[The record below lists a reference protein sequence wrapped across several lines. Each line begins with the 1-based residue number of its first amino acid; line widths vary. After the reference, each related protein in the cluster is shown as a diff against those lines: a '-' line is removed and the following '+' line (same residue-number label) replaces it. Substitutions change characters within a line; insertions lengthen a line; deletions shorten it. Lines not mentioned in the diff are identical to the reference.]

1 MSPFSKTRQQASK
14 APIGPKRLGE
24 IQTSFSYRFMQATA
38 RVMDRYCLDPIIGF
52 LLPGYGDVVT
62 ALLVA
67 PFLYVSAVK
76 VRSLPLTLAMLCN
89 VLLDVLVGLLPFF
102 VGTILDF
109 VSKSYTKNVRLVE
122 GFVAGEKEVISQV
135 NRKVL
140 LLALMV
146 VLLILLIIGLVL
158 LLVEL
163 AKLVGD
169 AWSWLC
175 GLF

>member
-1 MSPFSKTRQQASK
+1 MSQSNHLRPKEKK
-14 APIGPKRLGE
+14 APVGAERRGE
-24 IQTSFSYRFMQATA
+24 IQTSFSYRLMQATA
-38 RVMDRYCLDPIIGF
+38 RVMDRYYLDPIVGF

-102 VGTILDF
+102 VGTVLDF
-109 VSKSYTKNVRLVE
+109 VSKSYTKNARLVE
-122 GFVAGEKEVISQV
+122 GFVAGEKEVVSQV

-140 LLALMV
+140 LLAAMG
-146 VLLILLIIGLVL
+146 VLLCLLIVGLVL
-158 LLVEL
+158 LLIEL
-163 AKLVGD
+163 ANLVGD
-169 AWSWLC
+169 AWAWLC

>member
-1 MSPFSKTRQQASK
+1 MSQSNHLRPKEKK
-14 APIGPKRLGE
+14 APVGAERRGE
-24 IQTSFSYRFMQATA
+24 IQTSLSYRLMQATA
-38 RVMDRYCLDPIIGF
+38 RVMDRYYLDPIVGF

-122 GFVAGEKEVISQV
+122 GFVAGEKEVVSQV

-140 LLALMV
+140 LLAAMV
-146 VLLILLIIGLVL
+146 VLLCLLIVGLVL
-158 LLVEL
+158 LLIEL

-169 AWSWLC
+169 AWAWLC

>member
-1 MSPFSKTRQQASK
+1 MSQSNHLRPKEKK
-14 APIGPKRLGE
+14 APVGAERRSE
-24 IQTSFSYRFMQATA
+24 IQTSLSYRLMQATA
-38 RVMDRYCLDPIIGF
+38 RVMDRYYLDPIVGF

-102 VGTILDF
+102 VGTVLDF
-109 VSKSYTKNVRLVE
+109 VSKSYTKNARLVE

-135 NRKVL
+135 NRKAL

-146 VLLILLIIGLVL
+146 VLLCLLIVGLVL
-158 LLVEL
+158 LLIEL

>member
-24 IQTSFSYRFMQATA
+24 IQTSLSYRLMQATA
-38 RVMDRYCLDPIIGF
+38 RVMDRYYIDPIVGF

-135 NRKVL
+135 NRKAL
-140 LLALMV
+140 LLAAMA
-146 VLLILLIIGLVL
+146 VLLCLLIVGLVL
-158 LLVEL
+158 LLIEL

>member
-38 RVMDRYCLDPIIGF
+38 RVMDRYYLDPIVGF

-122 GFVAGEKEVISQV
+122 GFVAGEKEVVSQV

-140 LLALMV
+140 LLAAMV
-146 VLLILLIIGLVL
+146 VLLCLLIVGLVL
-158 LLVEL
+158 LLIEL
-163 AKLVGD
+163 AKRVGD

>member
-38 RVMDRYCLDPIIGF
+38 RVMDRYYLDPIVGF

-62 ALLVA
+62 AFLVA

-102 VGTILDF
+102 VGTVLDF
-109 VSKSYTKNVRLVE
+109 VSKSYAKNARLVE

-135 NRKVL
+135 NRKAL

-169 AWSWLC
+169 AWAWLC

>member
-14 APIGPKRLGE
+14 APIDPKRLGE

-38 RVMDRYCLDPIIGF
+38 RVMDRYYLDPIVGF

-140 LLALMV
+140 LLAAMA

>member
-14 APIGPKRLGE
+14 SPIGPKRLGE
-24 IQTSFSYRFMQATA
+24 IQTSLSYRLMQATA
-38 RVMDRYCLDPIIGF
+38 RVMDRYYLDPIVGF

-109 VSKSYTKNVRLVE
+109 VSKSYTKNARLVE
-122 GFVAGEKEVISQV
+122 GFVAGEKEIISQV
-135 NRKVL
+135 NRKAL

-163 AKLVGD
+163 TKLVGD

>member
-38 RVMDRYCLDPIIGF
+38 RVMDRYYLDPIVGF

-122 GFVAGEKEVISQV
+122 GFVAGEKEVVSQV

-140 LLALMV
+140 LLAAMV
-146 VLLILLIIGLVL
+146 VLLCLLIVGLVL
-158 LLVEL
+158 LLIEL
-163 AKLVGD
+163 AKRVGD
-169 AWSWLC
+169 ALSWLC

>member
-102 VGTILDF
+102 VGTVLDF

-122 GFVAGEKEVISQV
+122 GFVAGEKEVVSQV

-140 LLALMV
+140 LLAAMV
-146 VLLILLIIGLVL
+146 VLLCLLIVGLVL
-158 LLVEL
+158 LLIEL
-163 AKLVGD
+163 AKRVGD

>member
-1 MSPFSKTRQQASK
+1 MSQSNHLRPKEKK
-14 APIGPKRLGE
+14 APVGAERRGE
-24 IQTSFSYRFMQATA
+24 IQASLSYRLMQATA
-38 RVMDRYCLDPIIGF
+38 RVMDRYYLDPIVGF

-62 ALLVA
+62 AFLVA

-109 VSKSYTKNVRLVE
+109 VRKSYTKNVRLVE
-122 GFVAGEKEVISQV
+122 GFVAGEKEVVSQV

-140 LLALMV
+140 LLAAMV
-146 VLLILLIIGLVL
+146 VLLCLLIVGLVL
-158 LLVEL
+158 LLIEL

-169 AWSWLC
+169 AWAWLC

>member
-1 MSPFSKTRQQASK
+1 MIPFSKTRQQASK
-14 APIGPKRLGE
+14 APVSAERRAE
-24 IQTSFSYRFMQATA
+24 IERSTSYRLMQATA
-38 RVMDRYCLDPIIGF
+38 RVMDRYWLDPIVGF

-62 ALLVA
+62 ALLIA

-102 VGTILDF
+102 VGTVLDC
-109 VSKSYTKNVRLVE
+109 VSKAYTKNARLIE
-122 GFVAGEKEVISQV
+122 GFIAGDRETVKQV
-135 NRKVL
+135 NRKVFMLGLMIVVLCL
-140 LLALMV
+140 LIVAL
-146 VLLILLIIGLVL
+146 VLLII
-158 LLVEL
+158 EL

-169 AWSWLC
+169 AWAWVC